1 MGAYSGDMKVDNWT
15 KEQWITEFNTH
26 QVLVMTVQILVNICN
41 WGYLDLN
48 HVNLLVFDECH
59 HGVKDQPMRQVMRSF
74 QTLSSSPR
82 VLGLTATLLNANCKP
97 RSVMDEVANLE
108 VTYHSK
114 VATVEEL
121 KDVIG

>member
-1 MGAYSGDMKVDNWT
+1 MR
-15 KEQWITEFNTH
+15 
-26 QVLVMTVQILVNICN
+26 L
-41 WGYLDLN
+41 LDLN

-74 QTLSSSPR
+74 QKLNKPPR

-97 RSVMDEVANLE
+97 QNVMSEVCNLE
-108 VTYHSK
+108 VTYQSK

-121 KDVIG
+121 QEVVGFVKLRYLFFFSGMCKLTDLRRIPVK